1 MFNSITLRGK
11 LLLASILVEI
21 VMLGLLVGNS
31 VRLIDQHLGQQLEA
45 RIQAI
50 ELAYKTAVALPL
62 ASRDYA
68 TLRDILDGWRRAEDV
83 RYLVVT
89 DKQGRTLAAS
99 GWNSGQALPPP
110 GPDAQGGDVRN
121 VRFSVDYLGQ
131 VYGDVQYGLSTSFIR
146 VAKRELLTQGG
157 MIALTEILTT
167 LVLLSLIGFWLT
179 RHLSALMNASERV
192 AHRATTQPGSRSIPM
207 TRLGNWPQRFN
218 LMAGAVQSRIDAL
231 VGERAALAR
240 DCRLHLWLGK
250 LVCAGRQPALGQSG
264 RGTGDRVFA
273 DRNVRRWPISRC
285 NWCSATIRRWC

>member
-1 MFNSITLRGK
+1 MLQRVTSRISLRGK

-31 VRLIDQHLGQQLEA
+31 VRLIDQHLGQQLEV

-50 ELAYKTAVALPL
+50 EQAYKTAVALPL

-89 DKQGRTLAAS
+89 DRQGRTLAAS
-99 GWNSGQALPPP
+99 GWNSDQPLPPP

-157 MIALTEILTT
+157 MIALAESKPPAHPPIQSRTNQ
-167 LVLLSLIGFWLT
+167 VL
-179 RHLSALMNASERV
+179 A
-192 AHRATTQPGSRSIPM
+192 GSRSGNSSSI
-207 TRLGNWPQRFN
+207 RLFRQVGSFSKVSRNHA
-218 LMAGAVQSRIDAL
+218 AGSRPLRRAVPSRL
-231 VGERAALAR
+231 
-240 DCRLHLWLGK
+240 
-250 LVCAGRQPALGQSG
+250 
-264 RGTGDRVFA
+264 
-273 DRNVRRWPISRC
+273 
-285 NWCSATIRRWC
+285 